1 MSEELLAKDGR
12 SVLRVERWLKHPPEK
27 VWRAMTE
34 PERLADW
41 FPGKVTIDLRAGGA
55 LTFDDGADDADGS
68 GETGT
73 VTDLDPPRLIAYTW
87 GTDHLRW
94 ELHPDG
100 EGTRLVL
107 LHTFD
112 DRAGAASFG
121 AGWHTCIVALDL
133 ALDGRP
139 GADPGVDDIALHE
152 QLVTRF
158 GLDAGTVETGADGWR
173 VRHER
178 QLTRPAD
185 GVWGALTDLT
195 PAGATA
201 LEHVLEHDAD
211 EGGRVRWELVAG
223 TGHGARLV
231 LTHTGSTGDPQVA
244 LAADRSRIARLLE
257 RLEAL
262 PTGR

>member
-1 MSEELLAKDGR
+1 MTESLQATDGR
-12 SVLRVERWLKHPPEK
+12 SVLRMERWLKHPPEK

-41 FPGKVTIDLRAGGA
+41 FPARITPELRVGGA
-55 LTFDDGADDADGS
+55 VAFEFGGDGV
-68 GETGT
+68 

-87 GTDHLRW
+87 DADHLRW

-100 EGTRLVL
+100 DGTRLVL

-112 DRAGAASFG
+112 DRAGAASFA
-121 AGWHTCIVALDL
+121 AGWHTCVAALEL
-133 ALDGRP
+133 ALDGRA
-139 GADPGVDDIALHE
+139 GEDPGLDHVALHE
-152 QLVTRF
+152 RYVTQF
-158 GLDAGTVETGADGWR
+158 GLDAGSVGSSGGGWQ

-185 GVWGALTDLT
+185 AVWGVLTEGA
-195 PAGATA
+195 PAGADA
-201 LEHVLEHDAD
+201 SGHVLEHDAD
-211 EGGRVRWELVAG
+211 EGGRVRWELREG

-231 LTHTGSTGDPQVA
+231 LTHTGDGGDPQAA
-244 LAADRSRIARLLE
+244 LAADRSRIAWLLE
-257 RLEAL
+257 RLEAV

>member
-1 MSEELLAKDGR
+1 MTESLQTRDGR
-12 SVLRVERWLKHPPEK
+12 SVLRMERWLNHPPEK
-27 VWRAMTE
+27 VWRAVTE

-41 FPGKVTIDLRAGGA
+41 FPEKITPELRVGGTVA
-55 LTFDDGADDADGS
+55 YES
-68 GETGT
+68 GESGA

-94 ELHPDG
+94 ELHPERD
-100 EGTRLVL
+100 GTRLVL

-112 DRAGAASFG
+112 DRAAAASYG

-152 QLVTRF
+152 RLVAQL
-158 GLDAGTVETGADGWR
+158 GLDAGTVETGPDGWR
-173 VRHER
+173 VRYER

-185 GVWGALTDLT
+185 GVWAVLTHLVPQGAD
-195 PAGATA
+195 PHD
-201 LEHVLEHDAD
+201 HVLEHDAD

-223 TGHGARLV
+223 TGHGARLL
-231 LTHTGSTGDPQVA
+231 LTHTGTGGDPQAA
-244 LAADRSRIARLLE
+244 LEADRARIAQLLE
-257 RLEAL
+257 RLDAV

>member
-1 MSEELLAKDGR
+1 MTESLQTRDGR
-12 SVLRVERWLKHPPEK
+12 SVLRMERRLKHPPAK
-27 VWRAMTE
+27 VWKAVTE

-41 FPGKVTIDLRAGGA
+41 FPGSVTLDLRAGGA
-55 LTFDDGADDADGS
+55 LTFELDGDGD
-68 GETGT
+68 TGT
-73 VTDLDPPRLIAYTW
+73 ITDLDPPRLIAYTW
-87 GTDHLRW
+87 GADHLRW

-133 ALDGRP
+133 ALDGRA

-152 QLVTRF
+152 RLVTQL
-158 GLDAGTVETGADGWR
+158 GLDAGTVEDRADGWE

-185 GVWGALTDLT
+185 GVWGALTGLVPD
-195 PAGATA
+195 GAA
-201 LEHVLEHDAD
+201 VGGHVLEHDAD

-231 LTHTGSTGDPQVA
+231 LTHTGSDGDPKAA
-244 LAADRSRIARLLE
+244 LAADRSRIAQLLE
-257 RLEAL
+257 RLEAV

>member
-1 MSEELLAKDGR
+1 VTERLQNRDGR
-12 SVLRVERWLKHPPEK
+12 SVLRMERHLAHPPEK
-27 VWRAMTE
+27 VWRAMTD
-34 PERLADW
+34 PQRLADW
-41 FPGKVTIDLRAGGA
+41 FPEKITPELREGGTVA
-55 LTFDDGADDADGS
+55 YES
-68 GETGT
+68 GENGAI
-73 VTDLDPPRLIAYTW
+73 TDLDPPRLIAYTW
-87 GTDHLRW
+87 GSDHLRW

-112 DRAGAASFG
+112 DHAGAASYG

-133 ALDGRP
+133 ALDGRA

-152 QLVTRF
+152 RLVTQF
-158 GLDAGTVETGADGWR
+158 GLDAGTVETGADGWQ

-185 GVWGALTDLT
+185 GVWGALTDLA
-195 PAGATA
+195 PSGASVRGHI
-201 LEHVLEHDAD
+201 LEHNAE
-211 EGGRVRWELVAG
+211 EGGSVRWELVAG

-231 LTHTGSTGDPQVA
+231 LTHTGAGGDPQAA
-244 LAADRSRIARLLE
+244 LAGDRARIARLLE
-257 RLEAL
+257 RLEAV

>member
-1 MSEELLAKDGR
+1 MTESLQEKDGR
-12 SVLRVERWLKHPPEK
+12 SVLRMERWLKHPPEK
-27 VWRAMTE
+27 VWKAMTE
-34 PERLADW
+34 PDRLADW
-41 FPGKVTIDLRAGGA
+41 FPGKVELDLRAGGA
-55 LTFDDGADDADGS
+55 LSFELDGDTDK
-68 GETGT
+68 GT
-73 VTDLDPPRLIAYTW
+73 ITDLDPPRLIAYTW

-100 EGTRLVL
+100 AGTRLVL
-107 LHTFD
+107 MHTFD
-112 DRAGAASFG
+112 DRAGAASYG

-152 QLVTRF
+152 RLVAQL

-173 VRHER
+173 VRYER

-185 GVWGALTDLT
+185 GVWGALTDFA
-195 PAGATA
+195 PSGASA
-201 LEHVLEHDAD
+201 HEHVLEHDAD

-231 LTHTGSTGDPQVA
+231 LTHTGRDGDPQAA
-244 LAADRSRIARLLE
+244 LEADRARIAQLLE
-257 RLEAL
+257 RLESV

>member
-1 MSEELLAKDGR
+1 MTESLQAKDGR
-12 SVLRVERWLKHPPEK
+12 SVLRMERWLKHPPEK
-27 VWRAMTE
+27 VWKAMTE
-34 PERLADW
+34 PERLAGW
-41 FPGKVTIDLRAGGA
+41 FPGKIVPELRQGGKVE
-55 LTFDDGADDADGS
+55 FDFGGDGV
-68 GETGT
+68 

-87 GTDHLRW
+87 DTDHLRW

-133 ALDGRP
+133 ALDGRA
-139 GADPGVDDIALHE
+139 GTDPGVDDIALHE
-152 QLVTRF
+152 RFVAQF
-158 GLDAGTVETGADGWR
+158 GLDAGTVETRADGWL

-185 GVWGALTDLT
+185 GVWGALTELA
-195 PAGATA
+195 PAGASGR
-201 LEHVLEHDAD
+201 EHVLEHDAE
-211 EGGRVRWELVAG
+211 EGGSVRWELVAG

-231 LTHTGSTGDPQVA
+231 LTHTGSGGDPQAA
-244 LAADRSRIARLLE
+244 LAADRSRIAQLLK
-257 RLEAL
+257 RLETV

>member
-1 MSEELLAKDGR
+1 MTESLQAKDGR
-12 SVLRVERWLKHPPEK
+12 SVLRMERRLKHPPEK
-27 VWRAMTE
+27 VWKAMTE

-41 FPGKVTIDLRAGGA
+41 FPGKIVPELRQGGKVE
-55 LTFDDGADDADGS
+55 FDFGGDGV
-68 GETGT
+68 

-133 ALDGRP
+133 ALDGRA

-152 QLVTRF
+152 QLVTQF

-185 GVWGALTDLT
+185 GVWGALTDLA
-195 PAGATA
+195 PAGAA
-201 LEHVLEHDAD
+201 AEAHVLEHDAD

-231 LTHTGSTGDPQVA
+231 LTHTGSGGDPQA
-244 LAADRSRIARLLE
+244 AMAADRSRIAQLLK
-257 RLEAL
+257 RLETV

>member
-1 MSEELLAKDGR
+1 MTESLQEKDGR
-12 SVLRVERWLKHPPEK
+12 SVLRMERWLKHPPEK
-27 VWRAMTE
+27 VWKAMTE
-34 PERLADW
+34 PDRLADW
-41 FPGKVTIDLRAGGA
+41 FPGKVELDLRAGGA
-55 LTFDDGADDADGS
+55 LSFELDDDTDK
-68 GETGT
+68 GT
-73 VTDLDPPRLIAYTW
+73 ITDLDPPRLIAYTW

-107 LHTFD
+107 MHTFD

-121 AGWHTCIVALDL
+121 AGWHTCIVALEL

-152 QLVTRF
+152 QLVAQL

-185 GVWGALTDLT
+185 GVWGALTDFA
-195 PAGATA
+195 PSGASA
-201 LEHVLEHDAD
+201 HEHVLEHDAD

-231 LTHTGSTGDPQVA
+231 LTHTGRDGDPQAA
-244 LAADRSRIARLLE
+244 LEADRWRIVQLLE
-257 RLEAL
+257 RLESV

>member
-1 MSEELLAKDGR
+1 MTESLHTSEGR
-12 SVLRVERWLKHPPEK
+12 SVLRMQRWLAHPPEK

-34 PERLADW
+34 PDRLAEW
-41 FPGKVTIDLRAGGA
+41 FPAKVFPQLRVGGKVEFEFG
-55 LTFDDGADDADGS
+55 DDGV
-68 GETGT
+68 
-73 VTDLDPPRLIAYTW
+73 VTELDPPRLIAYTW

-94 ELHPDG
+94 ELAAERG
-100 EGTRLVL
+100 GTQLALV
-107 LHTFD
+107 HTFD

-152 QLVTRF
+152 QFVTQF

-178 QLTRPAD
+178 QLTRPQE
-185 GVWGALTDLT
+185 GVWAVLTDLA
-195 PAGATA
+195 PPGAA
-201 LEHVLEHDAD
+201 VHEHVLEHAAE
-211 EGGRVRWELVAG
+211 EGGSLRWELVEG

-231 LTHTGSTGDPQVA
+231 LTHTGAGGDPDAA
-244 LAADRSRIARLLE
+244 LAADQVRIARLLE
-257 RLEAL
+257 RLEAV

>member
-1 MSEELLAKDGR
+1 MTESLQARDGR
-12 SVLRVERWLKHPPEK
+12 SVLRMERWLKHSPEK

-41 FPGKVTIDLRAGGA
+41 FPATVVPELREGGRVE
-55 LTFDDGADDADGS
+55 FGFGDDGV
-68 GETGT
+68 
-73 VTDLDPPRLIAYTW
+73 VTDIEPPRLIAYTW
-87 GTDHLRW
+87 GGDHLRW

-121 AGWHTCIVALDL
+121 AGWHTCMVALDL

-152 QLVTRF
+152 RFVAQF

-173 VRHER
+173 VRYER

-185 GVWGALTDLT
+185 GVWAALADLAPPDAST
-195 PAGATA
+195 RG
-201 LEHVLEHDAD
+201 HVLEHAAE
-211 EGGRVRWELVAG
+211 EGGAVRWELVAG

-231 LTHTGSTGDPQVA
+231 LTHTGAGGDPDAA
-244 LAADRSRIARLLE
+244 LDADRVRIAELLD
-257 RLEAL
+257 RLEAV

>member
-1 MSEELLAKDGR
+1 VTENLHERDGR
-12 SVLRVERWLKHPPEK
+12 SVLRMERVLKHPREK
-27 VWRAMTE
+27 VWRAMVE
-34 PERLADW
+34 PERLAEW
-41 FPGKVTIDLRAGGA
+41 FPGTVALDLRTGGA
-55 LTFDDGADDADGS
+55 VTFDQGGDGS
-68 GETGT
+68 TGT
-73 VTDLDPPRLIAYTW
+73 ITDLEPPHLIAYTW

-107 LHTFD
+107 EHTFD

-133 ALDGRP
+133 ALDGRA

-152 QLVTRF
+152 RFVTQF
-158 GLDAGTVETGADGWR
+158 GLDAGTVEDGADGWR

-178 QLTRPAD
+178 QLTRPTD
-185 GVWGALTDLT
+185 GVWAALTELAPPD
-195 PAGATA
+195 ATA
-201 LEHVLEHDAD
+201 HDHVLEHAAE
-211 EGGRVRWELVAG
+211 EGGYVRWELVQG

-231 LTHTGSTGDPQVA
+231 LLHTGTGDHTPA
-244 LAADRSRIARLLE
+244 LAADRSRIAQLLD
-257 RLEAL
+257 RLEAG

>member
-1 MSEELLAKDGR
+1 MTESLQAKDGR
-12 SVLRVERWLKHPPEK
+12 SVLRMERRLKHPPEK
-27 VWRAMTE
+27 VWKAMTE

-41 FPGKVTIDLRAGGA
+41 FPGKIVPELRQGGKVE
-55 LTFDDGADDADGS
+55 FDFGGDGV
-68 GETGT
+68 

-87 GTDHLRW
+87 DTDHLRW

-133 ALDGRP
+133 ALDGRA

-152 QLVTRF
+152 QLVTQF

-185 GVWGALTDLT
+185 GVWGALTDLA
-195 PAGATA
+195 PAGAA
-201 LEHVLEHDAD
+201 AEAHVLEHDAD

-231 LTHTGSTGDPQVA
+231 LTHTGSGGDPQA
-244 LAADRSRIARLLE
+244 AMAADRSRIAQLLK
-257 RLEAL
+257 RLETV

>member
-1 MSEELLAKDGR
+1 MTESLQTRDGR
-12 SVLRVERWLKHPPEK
+12 SVLRMERWLKHPPEK
-27 VWRAMTE
+27 VWKAMTE

-41 FPGKVTIDLRAGGA
+41 FPGRVTLDLRAGGA
-55 LTFDDGADDADGS
+55 LTFDLDGS
-68 GETGT
+68 VDTGT
-73 VTDLDPPRLIAYTW
+73 ITDLDPQRLIAYTW
-87 GTDHLRW
+87 GTDHLHW
-94 ELHPDG
+94 ELHPEG

-112 DRAGAASFG
+112 DRAGAASYG

-133 ALDGRP
+133 ALDGRA

-152 QLVTRF
+152 RLVSRF
-158 GLDAGTVETGADGWR
+158 GLDAGTVEPGPDGWR

-185 GVWGALTDLT
+185 GVWGVLTDMA
-195 PAGATA
+195 PAGASVR
-201 LEHVLEHDAD
+201 EHVLEHDAE
-211 EGGRVRWELVAG
+211 EGGSLRWELVAG

-231 LTHTGSTGDPQVA
+231 LTHTGSGGDPQA
-244 LAADRSRIARLLE
+244 ARAADRSRIADLLR

>member
-1 MSEELLAKDGR
+1 MTESLQAKDGR
-12 SVLRVERWLKHPPEK
+12 SVLRMERRLKHPPEK
-27 VWRAMTE
+27 VWKAMTE

-41 FPGKVTIDLRAGGA
+41 FPGKIVPELRQGGKVE
-55 LTFDDGADDADGS
+55 FDFGGDGV
-68 GETGT
+68 

-87 GTDHLRW
+87 DTDHLRW

-133 ALDGRP
+133 ALDGRA

-152 QLVTRF
+152 RFVAQF
-158 GLDAGTVETGADGWR
+158 GLDAGTVETDADGWS
-173 VRHER
+173 VRYER

-185 GVWGALTDLT
+185 GVWGALTELA
-195 PAGATA
+195 PSGASA
-201 LEHVLEHDAD
+201 HEHVLEHDAD

-231 LTHTGSTGDPQVA
+231 LTHTGRDGDPQAA
-244 LAADRSRIARLLE
+244 LAADRSRIAQLLE
-257 RLEAL
+257 RLETV

>member
-1 MSEELLAKDGR
+1 MTESLQAEDGR
-12 SVLRVERWLKHPPEK
+12 SVLRMERWLKHPPEK

-34 PERLADW
+34 PDRLADW
-41 FPGKVTIDLRAGGA
+41 FPGAMVPELRQGGKVEFEFGE
-55 LTFDDGADDADGS
+55 DGV
-68 GETGT
+68 
-73 VTDLDPPRLIAYTW
+73 VTDIDPPRLIAYTW
-87 GTDHLRW
+87 GGDHLRW
-94 ELHPDG
+94 ELVPDG
-100 EGTRLVL
+100 DGTRLLL

-133 ALDGRP
+133 ALDGRA

-152 QLVTRF
+152 RFVTQF
-158 GLDAGTVETGADGWR
+158 GLDAGSVETGPDGWR

-185 GVWGALTDLT
+185 GVWGVLTHLA
-195 PAGATA
+195 PAGAYA
-201 LEHVLEHDAD
+201 REHVLEHDAE
-211 EGGRVRWELVAG
+211 EGGSVRWELVVG

-231 LTHTGSTGDPQVA
+231 LTHTGAAGDPQAA
-244 LAADRSRIARLLE
+244 LAADRSRIAQLLE
-257 RLEAL
+257 RLETV

>member
-1 MSEELLAKDGR
+1 MTESLQTSEGR
-12 SVLRVERWLKHPPEK
+12 SVLRMERWLKHPPEK
-27 VWRAMTE
+27 VWKAVTE

-41 FPGKVTIDLRAGGA
+41 FPGNVTLDLRTGGA
-55 LTFDDGADDADGS
+55 LTFELDGS
-68 GETGT
+68 GDTGT

-87 GTDHLRW
+87 GADHLRW

-100 EGTRLVL
+100 DGTRLVL
-107 LHTFD
+107 VHTFA

-152 QLVTRF
+152 RLVAQF
-158 GLDAGTVETGADGWR
+158 GLDAGTVETSADGWR

-185 GVWGALTDLT
+185 GVWGVLTDLA
-195 PAGATA
+195 PPGAA
-201 LEHVLEHDAD
+201 VREHVLEHAAE
-211 EGGRVRWELVAG
+211 EGGSLRWELVVG

-231 LTHTGSTGDPQVA
+231 LTHTGAGGDPDTA
-244 LAADRSRIARLLE
+244 LAGDRTRIAQLLQ
-257 RLEAL
+257 RLEAV

>member
-1 MSEELLAKDGR
+1 MTESLQAKDGR
-12 SVLRVERWLKHPPEK
+12 SVLRMERRLKHPPEK
-27 VWRAMTE
+27 VWKAMTE

-41 FPGKVTIDLRAGGA
+41 FPGKIVPELRQGGKVE
-55 LTFDDGADDADGS
+55 FDFGGDGV
-68 GETGT
+68 

-87 GTDHLRW
+87 DTDHLRW

-133 ALDGRP
+133 ALDGRA
-139 GADPGVDDIALHE
+139 GTDPGVDDIALHE
-152 QLVTRF
+152 QLVTQF
-158 GLDAGTVETGADGWR
+158 GLDAGTVETGVDGWR

-185 GVWGALTDLT
+185 GVWGALTDLA
-195 PAGATA
+195 PAGAA
-201 LEHVLEHDAD
+201 AEAHVLEHDAD

-231 LTHTGSTGDPQVA
+231 LTHTGRGGDPDEA
-244 LAADRSRIARLLE
+244 LAADRSRIAQLLK
-257 RLEAL
+257 RLETV

>member
-1 MSEELLAKDGR
+1 MTESLQQSADGR
-12 SVLRVERWLKHPPEK
+12 SVLRMERWLKHPPEK
-27 VWRAMTE
+27 VWRAVTE

-41 FPGKVTIDLRAGGA
+41 FPERIAPELREGGA
-55 LTFDDGADDADGS
+55 VTYESGLDGV
-68 GETGT
+68 
-73 VTDLDPPRLIAYTW
+73 VTDFDPPRLIAYTW
-87 GTDHLRW
+87 DTDHLRW

-121 AGWHTCIVALDL
+121 SGWHTCLVALDL
-133 ALDGRP
+133 ALDGRA
-139 GADPGVDDIALHE
+139 GVDPGVDDIALHE
-152 QLVTRF
+152 RFVTQF
-158 GLDAGTVETGADGWR
+158 GLDAGIVETTADGWR

-185 GVWGALTDLT
+185 GVWGAV
-195 PAGATA
+195 TA
-201 LEHVLEHDAD
+201 LVAQGDTAGEHVVEHDAD
-211 EGGRVRWELVAG
+211 EGGRVRWELVEG

-231 LTHTGSTGDPQVA
+231 LTHTGSGGEPQAA
-244 LAADRSRIARLLE
+244 LHADRKRIAQLLE
-257 RLEAL
+257 RLEAV